1 MKFSVK
7 DFFSKCEQILK
18 TLWTL
23 DSHLLKKSFMEN
35 VFRVVRNILY
45 SKLFQP
51 LTIKCN
57 QNVFYGLSLQLIR
70 DFWKFSG
77 DIERGHWKRLLETV
91 FWKQFFWNSRDDSVS
106 VYSAGNYMFKLTIE
120 TLEQHVKCV
129 QS

>member
-57 QNVFYGLSLQLIR
+57 QNVFYGLGLQLIR
-70 DFWKFSG
+70 DF
-77 DIERGHWKRLLETV
+77 
-91 FWKQFFWNSRDDSVS
+91 
-106 VYSAGNYMFKLTIE
+106 
-120 TLEQHVKCV
+120 
-129 QS
+129 

>member
-35 VFRVVRNILY
+35 VFCVVRNILY
-45 SKLFQP
+45 SKLFQR

-77 DIERGHWKRLLETV
+77 GIERGHWKRLLKTV

-106 VYSAGNYMFKLTIE
+106 VYSAGNYMFKLTID
-120 TLEQHVKCV
+120 TSQQHVKYV